1 MLMVTKSST
10 QLETPLRA
18 YPHRV
23 VSTHHTPCFIMSQTP
38 PTTTSHPNYRPIF
51 DSALEAYKKKT
62 GKDLTSD
69 PLLRR
74 LEACHSADD
83 ILNILQ
89 EHITGFDQ
97 PHSSDRRDGLT
108 KWLNPTV
115 NVLYTISITI
125 GNSFGVS
132 L

>member
-1 MLMVTKSST
+1 
-10 QLETPLRA
+10 
-18 YPHRV
+18 
-23 VSTHHTPCFIMSQTP
+23 MSQTP
-38 PTTTSHPNYRPIF
+38 PTATSNSNYRSIF

-74 LEACHSADD
+74 LEAGRSPDD
-83 ILNILQ
+83 ILDILQ

-97 PHSSDRRDGLT
+97 SLSSDGLT

-115 NVLYTISITI
+115 NVLYAFSMTI
-125 GNSFGVS
+125 GNSLGVS
-132 L
+132 VQAGDLGSTL